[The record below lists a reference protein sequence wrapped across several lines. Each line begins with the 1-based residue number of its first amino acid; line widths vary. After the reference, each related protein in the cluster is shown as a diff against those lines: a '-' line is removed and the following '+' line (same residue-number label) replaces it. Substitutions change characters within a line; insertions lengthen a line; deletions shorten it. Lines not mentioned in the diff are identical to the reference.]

1 MKLQLNKKSFMRFT
15 KTLIVAALASLC
27 SVGMKAQCCGSSC
40 EAEQLGYKPYPYWF
54 IQAQGGINK
63 VFSPGSKINPT
74 ASIGVGRMFSPIVGA
89 RLHFNGWET
98 NNGFASSSDNYKFKY
113 ITSDADV
120 LVNIFNI
127 FSKNVYRP
135 LNLYFVGGV
144 GLSYAWDNGQ
154 FEGCKTSD
162 DISNAWGPNQTP
174 RQSLLSHN
182 IRAGLLLD
190 YNICKHWSVGL
201 EADVNSL
208 DDRFNSKFN
217 NADDWMLTA
226 QLSITYKFG
235 FKAPCKHTPEPV
247 VVTPEPE
254 PVKVVE
260 PVKEPEPVVEPAK
273 EPLKEVIFYEI
284 RENDPNPDPIIEK
297 VVAWAKKYPEGKIT
311 ISGYA
316 DRGTGNPT
324 INVGYAQRRAD
335 AVYNIL
341 KAKGV
346 PTSQM
351 TANSFGDKVQPYA
364 ENDKNRCAIIVGTF

>member
-1 MKLQLNKKSFMRFT
+1 MRFT

-27 SVGMKAQCCGSSC
+27 SMGMKAQCCGSSC

-54 IQAQGGINK
+54 IQAQGGINEVLSK
-63 VFSPGSKINPT
+63 GSKINPT
-74 ASIGVGRMFSPIVGA
+74 YSLGVGRMFTPIVGA
-89 RLHFNGWET
+89 RLHFNGYET
-98 NNGFASSSDNYKFKY
+98 KNGFASIPGNYKFKY
-113 ITSDADV
+113 LTSDFDV

-144 GLSYAWDNGQ
+144 GLSYAWDNAE
-154 FEGCKTSD
+154 FEKFSPTED
-162 DISNAWGPNQTP
+162 VSNAWGPNQTP

-182 IRAGLLLD
+182 LRAGLLLD

-201 EADVNSL
+201 EADLNSL
-208 DDRFNSKFN
+208 DDRFNSKFK
-217 NADDWMLTA
+217 NADDWLLTA
-226 QLSITYKFG
+226 QLSVTYKFG
-235 FKAPCKHTPEPV
+235 FKAPCKHAEPAPV

-254 PVKVVE
+254 PAPVVV
-260 PVKEPEPVVEPAK
+260 PEPEPEPEPAPVVVK

-316 DRGTGNPT
+316 DKGTGNPK

-341 KAKGV
+341 KSKGV
-346 PTSQM
+346 PASQM

-364 ENDKNRCAIIVGTF
+364 ENDKNRCAIIVGEF

>member
-1 MKLQLNKKSFMRFT
+1 MRFT

-63 VFSPGSKINPT
+63 VFSPGSTFNPT
-74 ASIGVGRMFSPIVGA
+74 ASFGVGRMFSPIVGA

-98 NNGFASSSDNYKFKY
+98 KNGFASSSDKYKFKY

-135 LNLYFVGGV
+135 FNLYFVGGL

-154 FEGCKTSD
+154 FEGCRTSD

-182 IRAGLLLD
+182 LRAGLLLD

-217 NADDWMLTA
+217 DGDDWLLTA

-247 VVTPEPE
+247 VVVPEPEPE

-260 PVKEPEPVVEPAK
+260 PEPEPVKAVEPVK

-316 DRGTGNPT
+316 DKNTGNPE
-324 INVGYAQRRAD
+324 INVGYAQRRANT
-335 AVYNIL
+335 VYNIL
-341 KAKGV
+341 KTKGV
-346 PTSQM
+346 PTNQM
-351 TANSFGDKVQPYA
+351 TANSFGDKVQPYS
-364 ENDKNRCAIIVGTF
+364 ENDKNRCVIIVGEF